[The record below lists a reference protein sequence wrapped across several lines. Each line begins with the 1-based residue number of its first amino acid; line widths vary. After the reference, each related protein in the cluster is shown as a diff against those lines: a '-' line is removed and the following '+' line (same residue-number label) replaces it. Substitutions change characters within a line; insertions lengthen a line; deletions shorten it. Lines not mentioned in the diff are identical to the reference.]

1 MAMDIIK
8 KALLTG
14 IGLALRTKDEL
25 EELAKD
31 YINQGDLSENEGKKF
46 LDDLTKRYDD
56 ANEKLKEKI
65 ETSVK
70 KVLDKADVATKDE
83 INELKSE
90 IALLK
95 DGIKKADESE

>member
-1 MAMDIIK
+1 MAIDIIK

-31 YINQGDLSENEGKKF
+31 YVNKGDLSENEGKKF

-56 ANEKLKEKI
+56 AKEKLDEKI

-70 KVLDKADVATKDE
+70 KILDKADIATKE
-83 INELKSE
+83 EVNELKSE
-90 IALLK
+90 ITLLK
-95 DGIKKADESE
+95 DSIKKSDESE

>member
-1 MAMDIIK
+1 MAIDIIK

-25 EELAKD
+25 EDLAKD

-56 ANEKLKEKI
+56 AKEKLEEKI

-70 KVLDKADVATKDE
+70 KILDKADIATKE
-83 INELKSE
+83 EVNELKSE
-90 IALLK
+90 ITLLK
-95 DGIKKADESE
+95 DSIKKSDESE

>member
-1 MAMDIIK
+1 MAIDIIK

-31 YINQGDLSENEGKKF
+31 YVDQGDLSENEGKKF

-56 ANEKLKEKI
+56 AKEKLEAKI
-65 ETSVK
+65 EASVK
-70 KVLDKADVATKDE
+70 KILDKADIATKE
-83 INELKSE
+83 EVNELKSE
-90 IALLK
+90 ITLLK
-95 DGIKKADESE
+95 DSIKKSDESE

>member
-1 MAMDIIK
+1 MAIDIIK

-25 EELAKD
+25 EDLAKD
-31 YINQGDLSENEGKKF
+31 YINEGDLSENEGKKF

-56 ANEKLKEKI
+56 AKEKLEEKI

-70 KVLDKADVATKDE
+70 KILDKADIATKKE
-83 INELKSE
+83 LNELKSE

-95 DGIKKADESE
+95 DTIKKTDEAE

>member
-1 MAMDIIK
+1 MAIDIIK

-31 YINQGDLSENEGKKF
+31 YVNQGELSENDGKKF

-56 ANEKLKEKI
+56 AKEKLEEKI
-65 ETSVK
+65 EASVK
-70 KVLDKADVATKDE
+70 KILDKADIATKE
-83 INELKSE
+83 EVNELKSE
-90 IALLK
+90 ITLLK
-95 DGIKKADESE
+95 DSIKKSDESE

>member
-1 MAMDIIK
+1 MAIDIIK

-25 EELAKD
+25 EDLAKD

-56 ANEKLKEKI
+56 AKEKLEEKI
-65 ETSVK
+65 EASVK
-70 KVLDKADVATKDE
+70 KILDKADIATKE
-83 INELKSE
+83 EVNELKSE
-90 IALLK
+90 ITLLK
-95 DGIKKADESE
+95 DSIKKSDESE